1 MAVIEASKAWS
12 GTEPS
17 PWRAFTSVPGRRP
30 SQPEWVGGART
41 PAWARARIVRR
52 LVSRDKS
59 GSPTEEG
66 LSMSTTQ
73 TDVTR
78 VDGVRVPASDYRPVW
93 LESLADDV
101 TIEGSA
107 MNGVVQGADDY
118 PPARRG

>member
-1 MAVIEASKAWS
+1 
-12 GTEPS
+12 
-17 PWRAFTSVPGRRP
+17 
-30 SQPEWVGGART
+30 
-41 PAWARARIVRR
+41 
-52 LVSRDKS
+52 
-59 GSPTEEG
+59 
-66 LSMSTTQ
+66 MSTTQ

-78 VDGVRVPASDYRPVW
+78 FDGVRVPASDYRPVW